1 MSFDTVK
8 HFTHTMAGAPVLS
21 HAAGSLIA
29 VLDACLINGFDLRSA
44 LTLTVTAGV
53 ATMTFSGISAARPDA
68 VILIAG
74 VTGPLA
80 AINGERRVLTAA
92 SGVLTFATALPNGTA
107 TGTIN
112 FRMAPLNWLTPFT
125 GTNLRVYRSADML
138 STRHFMRVSDTT
150 SLFASVRGFE
160 NMTDVDTGTGPFPN
174 LVQRSGQ
181 GAGINKASSTAT
193 TFPVKWSVVGNGRC
207 FLINIV
213 GDSNTN
219 ESRFGGRSCFYGDF
233 SAFRPAGDP
242 FAFGVSAGLSSST
255 NTDSSGNVDGGAAA
269 SIFTPRDFHGLGGS
283 AAFDS
288 YSESGS
294 TIVSGTDTASGIFPS
309 TIDGSMRLSRRLF
322 RTSNNA
328 PARGA
333 VPGLFHIAQSQVG
346 MVYDQGM
353 YIDGTGPL
361 TGRRLITF
369 GTGYVGAN
377 FPAANGG
384 ISLVDVTGPW
394 A

>member
-21 HAAGSLIA
+21 HAPGSLIA
-29 VLDACLINGFDLRSA
+29 VLDACLINGFDLRPA

-80 AINGERRVLTAA
+80 AINGERRVLTAG

-112 FRMAPLNWLTPFT
+112 FRMAPLNWLNPFT
-125 GTNLRVYRSADML
+125 GTDLRVYRSADPL
-138 STRHFMRVSDTT
+138 STRHFMRVDDTT

-160 NMTDVDTGTGPFPN
+160 GMTDVNTGTGPFPN
-174 LVQRSGQ
+174 VTQRGGQ
-181 GAGINKASSTAT
+181 GAGINKAVNTAV
-193 TFPVKWSVVGNGRC
+193 TFPVKWTVVGNGRC
-207 FLINIV
+207 FLVNIV
-213 GDSNTN
+213 GTSNST
-219 ESRFGGRSCFYGDF
+219 SAQFAGRSCFYGDF
-233 SAFRPAGDP
+233 PAFRPAGDP
-242 FAFGVSAGLSSST
+242 FAFGVSAGSALS
-255 NTDSSGNVDGGAAA
+255 NAVDSSGNVDGGAVT

-283 AAFDS
+283 DEFS
-288 YSESGS
+288 SFTESGS
-294 TIVSGTDTASGIFPS
+294 TIISGTDTTGGIFPS

-322 RTSNNA
+322 KKAVSA

-346 MVYDQGM
+346 TVYDQGV
-353 YIDGTGPL
+353 YLGGTGPL

-369 GTGYVGAN
+369 GAGYVSTA

>member
-21 HAAGSLIA
+21 HAPGSLIA
-29 VLDACLINGFDLRSA
+29 VLDACLINGFDLRPA

-53 ATMTFSGISAARPDA
+53 ATMTFSGISAARPEA

-112 FRMAPLNWLTPFT
+112 FRMAPLNWLNPFT
-125 GTNLRVYRSADML
+125 GTNVRVYRSADML

-174 LVQRSGQ
+174 VTQRGGQ
-181 GAGINKASSTAT
+181 GAGINKSISTSV

-213 GDSNTN
+213 GNSNSN
-219 ESRFGGRSCFYGDF
+219 SAQFAGRSCFYGDF
-233 SAFRPAGDP
+233 QAFRPAGDP
-242 FAFGVSAGLSSST
+242 FAFAVSAGSESPTASDGL
-255 NTDSSGNVDGGAAA
+255 GNVDGGAQT
-269 SIFTPRDFHGLGGS
+269 SIFTSRDFHGLGGS

-294 TIVSGTDTASGIFPS
+294 TIISGTDTTGGIFPS
-309 TIDGSMRLSRRLF
+309 TVDGSMRLSRRLF
-322 RTSNNA
+322 RTSTNT

-346 MVYDQGM
+346 LVYDQGV

-369 GTGYVGAN
+369 GTGYVGAI
-377 FPAANGG
+377 FPATNGG

>member
-21 HAAGSLIA
+21 HAPGALIA
-29 VLDACLINGFDLRSA
+29 VLDACLISGFDLRSA

-92 SGVLTFATALPNGTA
+92 SGVLTFATSLPNGTA

-125 GTNLRVYRSADML
+125 GTNLRVYRSADPL

-160 NMTDVDTGTGPFPN
+160 NMTDVDTGTGPFPTMI
-174 LVQRSGQ
+174 QRSGQ
-181 GAGINKASSTAT
+181 GAGINKSSNTAV
-193 TFPVKWSVVGNGRC
+193 TFPVKWTVVGNGRC

-213 GDSNTN
+213 GLSNN
-219 ESRFGGRSCFYGDF
+219 GPRFFDGRSSFYGDF
-233 SAFRPAGDP
+233 QAFRPAGDP
-242 FAFGVSAGLSSST
+242 FAFAVSAGLESST
-255 NTDSSGNVDGGAAA
+255 AADASGNVDGGEAT
-269 SIFTPRDFHGLGGS
+269 SIFTSRDFHGLGGS
-283 AAFDS
+283 TAFAS
-288 YSESGS
+288 STESGT
-294 TIVSGTDTASGIFPS
+294 TIVSGTDTTGGIFPS
-309 TIDGSMRLSRRLF
+309 TVDGSMRLSRRLF
-322 RTSNNA
+322 KTAVNA

-346 MVYDQGM
+346 LIYDQGV
-353 YIDGTGPL
+353 YIDGTGQL

-369 GTGYVGAN
+369 GTGH
-377 FPAANGG
+377 AANSFPSVSGG